1 MGYIKLLSSANQ
13 EIAIRYQGSC
23 LLLYTILYYNQLP
36 SSYEISIV
44 MLYYQQLLLLST
56 LLVTN
61 IGLVTV
67 RYNITVSS
75 NDVVNLLVFA
85 WWFQQWS
92 IFVLP

>member
-1 MGYIKLLSSANQ
+1 MGYIKLLSYANQ

-61 IGLVTV
+61 IGLVT
-67 RYNITVSS
+67 YATISPS
-75 NDVVNLLVFA
+75 L
-85 WWFQQWS
+85 QMMS
-92 IFVLP
+92 